1 MPYLA
6 GLAVAFALVVV
17 GAVIACE
24 ILLYDRHDP

>member
-1 MPYLA
+1 MPYLGA
-6 GLAVAFALVVV
+6 LAICFALIVI